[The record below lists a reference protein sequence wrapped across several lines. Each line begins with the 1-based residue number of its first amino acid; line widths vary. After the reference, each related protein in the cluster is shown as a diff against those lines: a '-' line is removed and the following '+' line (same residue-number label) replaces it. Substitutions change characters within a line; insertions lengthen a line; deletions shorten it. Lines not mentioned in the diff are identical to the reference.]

1 MAMVLLN
8 AAKLKVSTA
17 DMRASR
23 GMGPILPSKRPK
35 EASNAP
41 VNGMPTPG
49 IKKGGIIKKQKAK
62 K

>member
-1 MAMVLLN
+1 VAMVLLN
-8 AAKLKVSTA
+8 AAKLKVSAA

-35 EASNAP
+35 GASNAP

-49 IKKGGIIKKQKAK
+49 IKKGGVVKKQKAK